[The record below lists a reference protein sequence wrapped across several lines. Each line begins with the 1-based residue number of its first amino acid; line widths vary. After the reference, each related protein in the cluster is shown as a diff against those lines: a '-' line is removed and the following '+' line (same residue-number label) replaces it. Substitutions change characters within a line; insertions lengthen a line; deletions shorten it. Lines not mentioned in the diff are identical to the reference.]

1 MSSADNGGIRVRRN
15 TMVTVEGGRVPNHH
29 DLLPVTTV
37 IESNSAPQV
46 SDRPKSSHCPPR
58 TSDFLTEVTR
68 SDSLSQWRKRMRE
81 RNTTRELIDF
91 FRETLPPPGNLMS
104 TPDSF
109 EETPP
114 KRRKRLSLWPFGKRH
129 QRHKKTKRGLIR
141 LPDSAVAGTTTG
153 GHRHIA
159 ISIPVEHAHLG
170 LEAEEPEMPTAKLS
184 EKPLQE
190 HRSGNEPAGPEA
202 QSREDV
208 YDTGARAEF
217 PSPSDIE
224 AGVAGKAERCAGD
237 GNVAQDRVTYSTVG
251 HQNMN
256 ATSTPD
262 MDKLPTG
269 SHDAN
274 AALMDLWP
282 RHNRDSRRRLIARRR
297 SPQGR
302 RTSIKRRSIDLQL
315 LRRPST
321 PESFFTTTSEFI
333 CSDAVTIHIPSPRS
347 APGCAGDIRHVTD
360 TDAETKSYH
369 TPERT
374 ASPVAVHDRDRAD
387 VDSHSESNSSLQFNF
402 SAPYNPSTSRTSSI
416 HEPTVSSILSWPEQP
431 HQPLA
436 VSSNISL
443 EPFLPSSPS
452 APSLHITPIL
462 TVADLQ
468 PSPPGRGIIHPTPSS
483 MPSLAPL
490 TITDSQ
496 YGHCTVTDAEH
507 AESPPSPTFPPS
519 VSSREGAHSAS
530 PILAKNHDTLA
541 PRITRST
548 NSDSSE
554 DSSPAI
560 PPPIPPRASHR
571 YGTGNKNKDKGK
583 TSGLEEAGACE
594 EWKRETKPRKGT
606 NRYLLAAAPPLGTHH
621 HHHHHQRK
629 MKSDNTTNDRNR
641 TLSTATSQEEN
652 LPFRAAPRTPDLE
665 LAAILARLD
674 RLEQANV
681 RWLRAVAP
689 LIERLARHSPPTPQ
703 PPPPPTSPDH
713 TTTCPSSPPI
723 TTTATADPHTSHRS
737 DADGGDNGGSE
748 EGGKKEEEEEPGVFS
763 GWRDGLPGP
772 EYGCGR
778 VGLCHGYGYGY
789 GCGYGCGHGH
799 GHGHG
804 YGGLGPR
811 ERESGRLRSLT
822 SVDTFTWE
830 DVSGLRHREPGG
842 IGVAQERV
850 SEDLGK
856 GKGKEWLGSKVR
868 FVMDRDINEE
878 SWLKSSSTLPIC
890 SGLGPEDAVSNST
903 AKFGRGAPGPSFS
916 RFGSKESLGNC
927 SEPGLMRGKQQRR
940 QPDWALRED
949 ERFGDATGWRALE
962 SLMHELVLGAKGID
976 TRV

>member
-15 TMVTVEGGRVPNHH
+15 TMVTVEGGRTPNHH

-37 IESNSAPQV
+37 IESNSTPQV
-46 SDRPKSSHCPPR
+46 SDRPKSSPCGPR

-91 FRETLPPPGNLMS
+91 FRETSPPPGNLMS

-114 KRRKRLSLWPFGKRH
+114 KRLKRFSLWPFGKRH
-129 QRHKKTKRGLIR
+129 QRDKKTKRGLIR

-170 LEAEEPEMPTAKLS
+170 LEAEEPELPTAKLS
-184 EKPLQE
+184 EQPLQE
-190 HRSGNEPAGPEA
+190 HKSGNEPAGPEA
-202 QSREDV
+202 QSQEDV
-208 YDTGARAEF
+208 YDTGGRAES

-224 AGVAGKAERCAGD
+224 GGVAGKAEGCACD
-237 GNVAQDRVTYSTVG
+237 GNAAQDRVSHSTVG

-256 ATSTPD
+256 ATPTPD
-262 MDKLPTG
+262 RDELPTG
-269 SHDAN
+269 SHYAN
-274 AALMDLWP
+274 AALMDLRP
-282 RHNRDSRRRLIARRR
+282 RHNPDSRRRLVARRR

-302 RTSIKRRSIDLQL
+302 RTSIKRRSMDLQL

-333 CSDAVTIHIPSPRS
+333 CSDAVTIHIPSPQS

-374 ASPVAVHDRDRAD
+374 ASPVAVHDRETAD
-387 VDSHSESNSSLQFNF
+387 VDSHSENNSSPQFNF
-402 SAPYNPSTSRTSSI
+402 SAPYNPSTLRTSSI
-416 HEPTVSSILSWPEQP
+416 HEPTMSSILSWPEQP

-462 TVADLQ
+462 TVVDLQ
-468 PSPPGRGIIHPTPSS
+468 PSPPGRGIIQPTPSS
-483 MPSLAPL
+483 MPTLAPL
-490 TITDSQ
+490 TITGPE
-496 YGHCTVTDAEH
+496 YRHCTITDAEH
-507 AESPPSPTFPPS
+507 AESPPSSTFPPS
-519 VSSREGAHSAS
+519 LSSREEGHSAS
-530 PILAKNHDTLA
+530 PILAENHGTLA
-541 PRITRST
+541 SRITWST
-548 NSDSSE
+548 NSDSTE
-554 DSSPAI
+554 NSSPPI
-560 PPPIPPRASHR
+560 PPPIPPRASR
-571 YGTGNKNKDKGK
+571 RSGTGNKSKDKGK
-583 TSGLEEAGACE
+583 TSVLEEASACE

-606 NRYLLAAAPPLGTHH
+606 NKYLLAAAPPLNTHH
-621 HHHHHQRK
+621 HHHHHQQRK

-652 LPFRAAPRTPDLE
+652 LPFRAARRIPDLE

-674 RLEQANV
+674 RLEQANM
-681 RWLRAVAP
+681 RWLCGVAP
-689 LIERLARHSPPTPQ
+689 LLERLARRLPPAPQ
-703 PPPPPTSPDH
+703 PPPSTSPDH
-713 TTTCPSSPPI
+713 ISTCPSPPPI
-723 TTTATADPHTSHRS
+723 TTTTTTDPHTSGRN
-737 DADGGDNGGSE
+737 DGDGGDNGGNE
-748 EGGKKEEEEEPGVFS
+748 EGGKEEEEEPGVFS
-763 GWRDGLPGP
+763 GWSDGLPGP
-772 EYGCGR
+772 EYDCGR
-778 VGLCHGYGYGY
+778 VGLSHGYGYGYGYGY
-789 GCGYGCGHGH
+789 GCGHS
-799 GHGHG
+799 HGHG

-811 ERESGRLRSLT
+811 EREPGRLRSLT

-830 DVSGLRHREPGG
+830 GVSGLRHREPGG
-842 IGVAQERV
+842 IGVAQELV
-850 SEDLGK
+850 AEDLGK
-856 GKGKEWLGSKVR
+856 GKGKEWPDSKVR

-890 SGLGPEDAVSNST
+890 SGPGPDDAVLNST
-903 AKFGRGAPGPSFS
+903 ARFGRGAPGPSLS
-916 RFGSKESLGNC
+916 RFEPKESLGNC
-927 SEPGLMRGKQQRR
+927 SELGGDQQWR

-962 SLMHELVLGAKGID
+962 SLMHELVLGTKGTN